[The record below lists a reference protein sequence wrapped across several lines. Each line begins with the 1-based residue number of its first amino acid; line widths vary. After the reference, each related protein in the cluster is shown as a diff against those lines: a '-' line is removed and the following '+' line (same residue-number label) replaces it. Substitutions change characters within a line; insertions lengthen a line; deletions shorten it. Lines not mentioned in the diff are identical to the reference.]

1 MRVFVLFLAMSLVT
15 FGQGRQGR
23 RGPDNAPKV
32 GEAIPEVKAVTF
44 DGEGEV
50 DLSKPEKVTV
60 LIFGSHT

>member
-1 MRVFVLFLAMSLVT
+1 MKFLILFLVLTLPVLA
-15 FGQGRQGR
+15 QGR
-23 RGPDNAPKV
+23 RGPDIAPKV